1 MGKDSSKLYIFII
14 WEKSRNFSEKILND
28 LSQNFTI
35 NDVYEIS
42 WNKNNFLRN
51 LKRFYGKSLPDAKKK
66 AEVCG
71 TGPFLLVIVS
81 DNNPKFLK
89 PSRTGFVFENDL
101 VNKKIVECKKK
112 YRDLIGIDY
121 TVHSSQ
127 SENETNHNLTLIFG
141 KNLFDFQK
149 TLSGEWS
156 GTIKK
161 ISTELIGDEGWK
173 NMEQLL
179 YVLNG
184 TSNYVILRNFEG
196 MPEEF
201 DYRDIDLLADDEK
214 LAFIVN
220 SDFSIERDN
229 SRTFR
234 TKIANQTVIFNP
246 NYLGDHYYDIKWE
259 RQILKNRI
267 FHKKGFYIPSNEDY
281 FYTLYYHVLFHG
293 RWRDK
298 KEISEKYKKKLI
310 ELASE
315 LNIKN
320 FKKELLEDLEK
331 SKEFVEEYMT
341 KMSYRHS
348 FSISYR
354 IRHNE
359 INRLSKTAIL
369 LAKTQGIKF
378 LIIAGKDKIKFV
390 LGLRK

>member
-1 MGKDSSKLYIFII
+1 MDKDSSKLYIFII
-14 WEKSRNFSEKILND
+14 WEKSRNYSEKILKD
-28 LSQNFTI
+28 LSQKFTVRDI
-35 NDVYEIS
+35 YEIS
-42 WNKNNFLRN
+42 WNKNNFLKN
-51 LKRFYGKSLPDAKKK
+51 LKRFYGKSLPDAKNK
-66 AEVCG
+66 AKTCG
-71 TGPFLLVIVS
+71 TGPFLLVVIS
-81 DNNPKFLK
+81 DNDPEFLNPS
-89 PSRTGFVFENDL
+89 PTNFVFENDL
-101 VNKKIVECKKK
+101 VNQKIVECKKK
-112 YRDLIGIDY
+112 YRDWIGIDY

-141 KNLFDFQK
+141 KNLSDFQK
-149 TLSGEWS
+149 TLPNEWS
-156 GTIKK
+156 GK
-161 ISTELIGDEGWK
+161 INKMNMDLIGNEGWQDMK
-173 NMEQLL
+173 QLL

-184 TSNYVILRNFEG
+184 TSNYVMLRNFEQ
-196 MPEEF
+196 MPEKF

-220 SDFSIERDN
+220 SDFSIESDN

-234 TKIANQTVIFNP
+234 TKIADQTVIFNP

-259 RQILKNRI
+259 RQILKNRT

-320 FKKELLEDLEK
+320 FKKELLQDLQK

-348 FSISYR
+348 FSKSYR

-359 INRLSKTAIL
+359 INRLYKSAIFI
-369 LAKTQGIKF
+369 AKNQGIKF
-378 LIIAGKDKIKFV
+378 LFFSGINKIKFF
-390 LGLRK
+390 LGIRK